1 MRNTVTLASSLWFLD
16 PYILAIGETAPSEYT
31 ESGMMVP
38 HVYKILSAAVVVLS
52 TD

>member
-31 ESGMMVP
+31 GMMVP
-38 HVYKILSAAVVVLS
+38 HVYKILSGAVVVLS